1 ARPVRSSRAPPP
13 PRSARRRSRSQA
25 IQSAGS
31 GSNLNRCPFVSPSGA
46 TDLPAAAQGTRPS
59 ERAALWAHSSPGLL
73 IMDGFGAEM
82 LYSGVASQ
90 LRLPLRALLPRPA
103 VPALLD
109 QAVGALRGDRV
120 HRVAGPQGGV
130 RLAVRDIR
138 PEAALLED
146 DGLAAD

>member
-90 LRLPLRALLPRPA
+90 LRLPLRALLDGSAIQAR
-103 VPALLD
+103 LD
-109 QAVGALRGDRV
+109 EGVGPLGGDRV
-120 HRVAGPQGGV
+120 RRVPGPEGRV
-130 RLAVRDIR
+130 RLTVRH
-138 PEAALLED
+138 
-146 DGLAAD
+146 